1 MVPEQDR
8 WEGRI
13 EAQLEAVTNEL
24 LPLKPVPGHL
34 ALVANTVERMERLWL
49 QREQDREVR
58 DKQQD
63 ERLERIETLVAKGN
77 NRRAL
82 LLGLVPVFVALITTA
97 GFLLKG

>member
-1 MVPEQDR
+1 MPEHSR
-8 WEGRI
+8 WEGRV

-34 ALVANTVERMERLWL
+34 AVVANTVERMERLW
-49 QREQDREVR
+49 QAEAKARADR
-58 DKQQD
+58 DDAQD
-63 ERLERIETLVAKGN
+63 ERLQRIEAKVEKGN